1 MPAGLRILL
10 MPTAGGS
17 RLSKEPLK
25 NRHCVDPVSL
35 WLLLISAALAVARV
49 FQSFPD
55 ALGASKFS
63 DQQLQ

>member
-1 MPAGLRILL
+1 

-25 NRHCVDPVSL
+25 TAIASTQPADSHCG
-35 WLLLISAALAVARV
+35 ISAALAVARV

-55 ALGASKFS
+55 ALVASDFS
-63 DQQLQ
+63 GQQL